1 MKRPVATRQAAQL
14 VEVGGVVK
22 PHGVRGELKVR
33 PHYAASVSL
42 LFVEQVWLAAG
53 ANEPRPFRVL
63 AARRANRFVLLGL
76 DGVRDVDA
84 AERLRGARVLVE
96 RSSLPEL
103 DPGEFYLSDLV
114 GARVE
119 GPSGEIGR
127 VVEVRVHP
135 SVDSLVIARPDGT
148 VVEQPLGEAWLESVD
163 VDGACVRLSTT
174 DGLIG

>member
-1 MKRPVATRQAAQL
+1 M
-14 VEVGGVVK
+14 VK

-33 PHYAASVSL
+33 PHYAASDSL
-42 LFVEQVWLAAG
+42 LFVERVWLALG
-53 ANEPRPFRVL
+53 TDEPRPFKVVS
-63 AARRANRFVLLGL
+63 ARRANRFALVAL
-76 DGVRDVDA
+76 DGVPDLDA

-96 RSSLPEL
+96 RAALPEL
-103 DPGEFYLSDLV
+103 DQDEFYLSDLV

-135 SVDSLVIARPDGT
+135 SVDSLVIEKPDGT
-148 VVEQPLGEAWLESVD
+148 LVEQPLGDAWLESVD
-163 VDGACVRLSTT
+163 VEGACVRLSTT